1 MRVYTWRKR
10 PANRAVLQPV
20 AESQGRVTKRYCRCV
35 GREPVPSWSPVVCG
49 LWSVLDESVRIQRCA
64 AEMKSQIALPR
75 FSRHVGRFTGTR
87 ASPVTHVDWVRSREC
102 KPTCTVSARRSL
114 SALPPRYSRRV
125 QRNLGLWGLR
135 WCAALDVRCRWSRAD
150 CCHHAGSAG
159 AGRQP
164 GLRPAID
171 GCHHR
176 AAYIDNR

>member
-1 MRVYTWRKR
+1 M
-10 PANRAVLQPV
+10 
-20 AESQGRVTKRYCRCV
+20 
-35 GREPVPSWSPVVCG
+35 PSWSPVVCG

-87 ASPVTHVDWVRSREC
+87 GFAGDSCRLGEESGVQTHVHRFRTPQSVCSAASIFT
-102 KPTCTVSARRSL
+102 TCSKEFG
-114 SALPPRYSRRV
+114 AL
-125 QRNLGLWGLR
+125 G
-135 WCAALDVRCRWSRAD
+135 AAVVRCPGCAQVEQGRH